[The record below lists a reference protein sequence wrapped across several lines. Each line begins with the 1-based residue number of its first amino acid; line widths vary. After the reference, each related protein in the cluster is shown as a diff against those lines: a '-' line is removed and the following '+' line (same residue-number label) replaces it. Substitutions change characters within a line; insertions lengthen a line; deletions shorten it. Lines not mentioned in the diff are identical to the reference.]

1 MPMVARN
8 GLAVLLASLLAFP
21 GYGDPSAV
29 GSFTGGQS
37 ASIRGVSLSPGATVF
52 SGDAIEVGTGGSAR
66 IALAGGS
73 QVQVGQ
79 ESQIRLEKTS
89 NRVQLFIDR
98 GIASFRTGGDS
109 GVEALLADATIR
121 SADGTPAVGIV
132 QIRSPQAAVI
142 AAQKGALVI
151 SIAHDGKNVV
161 LREGDGAEVTL
172 AQDTQQTE
180 QQKNKKKKPAGVAL
194 PAGSMSTGKVVLI
207 AAIIGGVATA
217 IGLLLAQNET
227 QQSDKDKCNAVSPF
241 KCP

>member
-21 GYGDPSAV
+21 VYGDPSAV

-52 SGDAIEVGTGGSAR
+52 SGDAIEVGTGGSAH
-66 IALAGGS
+66 IALVGGS

-161 LREGDGAEVTL
+161 LREGDAAEVTL

-180 QQKNKKKKPAGVAL
+180 QQKNKKKRAGAAV

-217 IGLLLAQNET
+217 IGVLLAHNET

>member
-21 GYGDPSAV
+21 VYGDPSAV

-52 SGDAIEVGTGGSAR
+52 SGDAIEVATGGSAR
-66 IALAGGS
+66 IALDGGS

-121 SADGTPAVGIV
+121 SADGAPAVGIV

-180 QQKNKKKKPAGVAL
+180 QQKNKKKPAGAAV

-217 IGLLLAQNET
+217 IAVLLAHSET
-227 QQSDKDKCNAVSPF
+227 QQSVKDKCNAVSPF